1 LISFSYAS
9 VELESQED
17 ILADDDRVGGHYSA
31 QTCISFPDDD
41 AVLIGDSVY
50 GISSYI
56 LDMDYLHDFFN

>member
-1 LISFSYAS
+1 MI
-9 VELESQED
+9 
-17 ILADDDRVGGHYSA
+17 RVGGHYSA

>member
-31 QTCISFPDDD
+31 QTYISFLDDD
-41 AVLIGDSVY
+41 AVLIGDGVY
-50 GISSYI
+50 GISPYI